1 VAPQRWRIS
10 QYQRTHAPLR
20 VRILHSDSRFE
31 WGVAAHESGGSM
43 HRSKILSGMF
53 ALMPAVLLAT
63 GYSSFGAAQADDCRI
78 KPDGSA
84 AAGLHWYY
92 RVDRTTNRHC
102 WYLHAQGLPVH
113 AMVNA
118 TSRDRDIQNDTA
130 DDSVSKMPAAIV
142 TPGPIGVRTETAER
156 PTDFRSNSKSDFTS
170 RWVDLPKSVDL
181 NAHEVTASNGYAAEP
196 AVANIQEQLAPAW
209 PNLST
214 VSGDPRQ
221 DSPAG
226 LSFGSI
232 SLAGAAVLALLL
244 ISEALVRVVR
254 RSGWTLLQRQL
265 RAASRP
271 CTDDVE
277 LAIDTATPRPSIDW
291 SEPIEAMSAAQ
302 SGAGELRRVL
312 HRASSGLKP
321 PQSFAPPGAM
331 QYQDHSGTVQTH
343 SALQRLKSRSFSG
356 ITWAPL

>member
-1 VAPQRWRIS
+1 
-10 QYQRTHAPLR
+10 
-20 VRILHSDSRFE
+20 
-31 WGVAAHESGGSM
+31 M

-63 GYSSFGAAQADDCRI
+63 SHSSFGAAQADECRI
-78 KPDGSA
+78 KPDNSA
-84 AAGLHWYY
+84 PAGLHWYY

-102 WYLHAQGLPVH
+102 WYLHAQGLPIH

-130 DDSVSKMPAAIV
+130 DDSVSNMPAAIV
-142 TPGPIGVRTETAER
+142 TSGPTGVRTGTAER
-156 PTDFRSNSKSDFTS
+156 PTDFGGNSKRDFTS

-181 NAHEVTASNGYAAEP
+181 NAHEVTASNGYVAEP
-196 AVANIQEQLAPAW
+196 AVANRQEQLTPAW
-209 PNLST
+209 PNLAT

-232 SLAGAAVLALLL
+232 SLTGAAVLALLL

-271 CTDDVE
+271 CTDDLE
-277 LAIDTATPRPSIDW
+277 LAIRPNVDW
-291 SEPIEAMSAAQ
+291 PEPIEAMSAAR

-312 HRASSGLKP
+312 HRASSGMKP
-321 PQSFAPPGAM
+321 PQSFAPSGAM
-331 QYQDHSGTVQTH
+331 QYQDHSGTVRAH
-343 SALQRLKSRSFSG
+343 STLQRLKSRSFSG